1 MIAIATT
8 ARQLDLNRITNHS
21 MIQVFAF
28 METVW

>member
-8 ARQLDLNRITNHS
+8 ARQLGPDRITNHS